1 MNSCPKINEDLEW
14 EYLPIMY
21 SIEFFVGLI
30 GNLTVIFGY
39 VFCLKEWKCS
49 NIYLF
54 NLSITD
60 LAFLCTLP
68 LLVNQYK
75 NKSQWQF
82 SDLLCKFNRFLL
94 YNNMYLSILFLTC
107 ISVDRYLLVMNP
119 LKMYKFQNKRGAML
133 VCFLLYMSV
142 TLALIPMF
150 VFIGPQDI
158 THDEENITACV
169 DFASSGNANHSLI
182 YSMCLTIFCFIFP
195 QCVMIF
201 SGIQTARALKKMSKQ
216 HRRNISLEKPLN
228 LVILA
233 VGSFTVFFTPYHIMR
248 NLRIISRMKSLGFL
262 SCTKSY
268 IKAGYTVTRPIA
280 YLNAATNPIFY
291 FLLGDKF
298 RETLM
303 SSIKSI
309 FHRMFP
315 CFGRR
320 DTQAS
325 CSSYGLGG
333 RREEERGKTRL
344 FSDSSC
350 KNPSQSCSQLPTRS
364 LAVGSS

>member
-1 MNSCPKINEDLEW
+1 MVALLLLNQKISICPKINEDLEW

-21 SIEFFVGLI
+21 SIQFSVGLI
-30 GNLTVIFGY
+30 GNLTVILGY

-68 LLVNQYK
+68 LLVKQY
-75 NKSQWQF
+75 NNNSQWEF
-82 SDLLCKFNRFLL
+82 SDFLCKFNRFLL
-94 YNNMYLSILFLTC
+94 NNNMYLSILFLTC

-142 TLALIPMF
+142 TLALVPMF
-150 VFIGPQDI
+150 VFIDPQDI

-169 DFASSGNANHSLI
+169 DFASSGNANRSLI
-182 YSMCLTIFCFIFP
+182 YSMCLTIFFLP

-233 VGSFTVFFTPYHIMR
+233 VTSFTMFFTPYHIMR
-248 NLRIISRMKSLGFL
+248 NIRIVSRMKSLGYT

-268 IKAGYTVTRPIA
+268 IKAGYTVTQPIA
-280 YLNAATNPIFY
+280 YLNAATNTIFY

-303 SSIKSI
+303 SSIKSL
-309 FHRMFP
+309 FHRVFP
-315 CFGRR
+315 CYGRR
-320 DTQAS
+320 VSIVS
-325 CSSYGLGG
+325 CSPEGPA
-333 RREEERGKTRL
+333 KTY
-344 FSDSSC
+344 
-350 KNPSQSCSQLPTRS
+350 TTI
-364 LAVGSS
+364 V